1 MKHTFVKGFCLV
13 AVALLAVAC
22 EKTESSSS
30 SSSGGGA
37 TTAASAGG
45 SGESTSA
52 GGGKR
57 TIAVIPKGTTHVFW
71 KTVEAGVRDA
81 AKETGVTVNWQGPL
95 KEDDRG
101 QQIGLV
107 EQFIS
112 NNVNG
117 ICLAPLD
124 ATALQEPVAAANA
137 KKIPVVIFDSPL
149 NGTAGKD
156 FVSLVATDNKK
167 GGEMGATELARL
179 LGGKGKVV
187 LIKYNV
193 GSASTDL
200 REQGFLETIAKHPG
214 IQLIEKDRYA
224 GATVGEAQQAA
235 ENLLDKLKQ
244 ADGVFCSNES
254 VTQGMLNVLM
264 ANNLAGK
271 VKFVAFDTA
280 PTIVDAIRNGQI
292 HATVAQ
298 NPRKMGYLA
307 VKTMVDTL
315 DGKTP
320 PQMVDTGCAL
330 VTKENLDS
338 PEIKQILQAP

>member
-1 MKHTFVKGFCLV
+1 MKHTFVLMIFC
-13 AVALLAVAC
+13 AVTALFALSC
-22 EKTESSSS
+22 EQQDSGT
-30 SSSGGGA
+30 GGGA
-37 TTAASAGG
+37 ATTGP
-45 SGESTSA
+45 SA
-52 GGGKR
+52 GGGGAKR
-57 TIAVIPKGTTHVFW
+57 IAVIPKGTTHVFW

-81 AKETGVTVNWQGPL
+81 GKELGVTVDWQGPL

-112 NNVNG
+112 NNVDG

-124 ATALQEPVAAANA
+124 ATALQEPVSAAKA
-137 KKIPVVIFDSPL
+137 KNIPVVIFDSPL
-149 NGTAGKD
+149 NGEAGKD

-179 LGGKGKVV
+179 LNGKGKVV
-187 LIKYNV
+187 LIRYNV

-254 VTQGMLNVLM
+254 VTQGMLNVLV
-264 ANNLAGK
+264 ANGLAGK

-280 PTIVDAIRNGQI
+280 PTIVEAIRNDQI

-298 NPRKMGYLA
+298 NPRKMGYLT
-307 VKTMVDTL
+307 VKTMVDQLNGT
-315 DGKTP
+315 TP
-320 PQMVDTGCAL
+320 PPMVDTGCAL
-330 VTKENLDS
+330 VTKQNLDNA
-338 PEIKQILQAP
+338 EIKSILQGP

>member
-1 MKHTFVKGFCLV
+1 MKHTFVLAFSVIATC
-13 AVALLAVAC
+13 LLAVSC
-22 EKTESSSS
+22 ERQDT
-30 SSSGGGA
+30 GAGGA
-37 TTAASAGG
+37 AATTGPAGNG
-45 SGESTSA
+45 GN

-57 TIAVIPKGTTHVFW
+57 IAVIPKGTTHVFW
-71 KTVEAGVRDA
+71 KTVEAGVREA
-81 AKETGVTVNWQGPL
+81 AKELGVTVQWQGPL

-112 NNVNG
+112 NKVDG
-117 ICLAPLD
+117 IVLAPLD
-124 ATALQEPVAAANA
+124 ATALQEPVAAANG

-149 NGTAGKD
+149 NGEVGKD

-167 GGEMGATELARL
+167 GGEMGAAELARL
-179 LGGKGKVV
+179 MGGKGKVV
-187 LIKYNV
+187 LIRYNV

-200 REQGFLETIAKHPG
+200 REQGFLEAIAKHPG
-214 IQLIEKDRYA
+214 IELIEKDRYA

-254 VTQGMLNVLM
+254 VTQGMLNVLV
-264 ANNLAGK
+264 ANGLAGK

-280 PTIVDAIRNGQI
+280 PTIVEAIRNDQI

-307 VKTMVDTL
+307 VKTMVDHLNGT
-315 DGKTP
+315 TVP
-320 PQMVDTGCAL
+320 PMVDTGCAL
-330 VTKENLDS
+330 VTKENLDT
-338 PEIKQILQAP
+338 PEIKAILQGP

>member
-1 MKHTFVKGFCLV
+1 MKHTFVLAFLC
-13 AVALLAVAC
+13 ASTAMFALSC
-22 EKTESSSS
+22 EQQDSGGTGG
-30 SSSGGGA
+30 GGGA
-37 TTAASAGG
+37 TTGPGAGGG
-45 SGESTSA
+45 SG
-52 GGGKR
+52 GGGQKR
-57 TIAVIPKGTTHVFW
+57 IAVIPKGTTHVFW
-71 KTVEAGVRDA
+71 KTVEAGARDA
-81 AKETGVTVNWQGPL
+81 GKELGVTVNWQGPL

-112 NNVNG
+112 NNVSG
-117 ICLAPLD
+117 IVLAPLD
-124 ATALQEPVAAANA
+124 ATALQEPVSAANA

-149 NGTAGKD
+149 NGEAGKD

-167 GGEMGATELARL
+167 GGQMGGQELARL

-187 LIKYNV
+187 LIRYNV

-200 REQGFLETIAKHPG
+200 REQGFLEEMAKHPG

-224 GATVGEAQQAA
+224 GATVGEAQQSA
-235 ENLLDKLKQ
+235 ENLLDKLRQ

-254 VTQGMLNVLM
+254 VTQGMLNVLS
-264 ANNLAGK
+264 ANGLAGK
-271 VKFVAFDTA
+271 TKFVAFDTA
-280 PTIVDAIRNGQI
+280 PNIVEAIRQGQI

-307 VKTMVDTL
+307 VKTMVDHLNGT
-315 DGKTP
+315 TV

-330 VTKENLDS
+330 VTKENLDT
-338 PEIKQILQAP
+338 PEIKSILQGL